1 MIQHSPELEKK
12 LNELRNKIDDIDF
25 NIRELLLERF
35 QLVER
40 IIQIKKELSSE
51 LFDNKRE
58 MDIYNMIIKDLPS
71 EIAPSIKNIF
81 EQIIIESRSFQKK
94 RLGN

>member
-12 LNELRNKIDDIDF
+12 LNDLRNKIDDIDF
-25 NIRELLLERF
+25 KIRELLLERF

-58 MDIYNMIIKDLPS
+58 IDIYNMIIKDLPS
-71 EIAPSIKNIF
+71 EVAASIKNIF

>member
-12 LNELRNKIDDIDF
+12 LNDLRNKIDDIDF
-25 NIRELLLERF
+25 KIRELLLERF

-71 EIAPSIKNIF
+71 EVAASIKNIF